1 MQSIDEDAT
10 LERTRNEDGD
20 SSTGYISPSDIAAR
34 PQLTLASPAATI
46 TLQTLLEE
54 LSEEAEGRKTPEKI
68 DEIEDDIDNGLR
80 LDETQLVVEDKV
92 AAWMDQHQQDMTPRQ
107 MEDDDLLKAY
117 LNNPLDYDSD
127 RSSGGSD
134 ENVESEWLKESF
146 SAANVGFFVANINNP
161 VLKSFNLNSSN
172 VFRER
177 PVPRPK
183 QPQLQNV
190 YSRLFDQFDGD
201 HFEHRTFQETFSR
214 DFDFGTQFSNSK
226 TKTTTHVYEVFLA
239 HEKNA
244 LFNF

>member
-54 LSEEAEGRKTPEKI
+54 LSEEAEGIKTPEKI

-92 AAWMDQHQQDMTPRQ
+92 AAWMDQHQQDMTPSQ

-146 SAANVGFFVANINNP
+146 SAGNVGFFC
-161 VLKSFNLNSSN
+161 
-172 VFRER
+172 
-177 PVPRPK
+177 
-183 QPQLQNV
+183 
-190 YSRLFDQFDGD
+190 
-201 HFEHRTFQETFSR
+201 
-214 DFDFGTQFSNSK
+214 
-226 TKTTTHVYEVFLA
+226 
-239 HEKNA
+239 
-244 LFNF
+244 